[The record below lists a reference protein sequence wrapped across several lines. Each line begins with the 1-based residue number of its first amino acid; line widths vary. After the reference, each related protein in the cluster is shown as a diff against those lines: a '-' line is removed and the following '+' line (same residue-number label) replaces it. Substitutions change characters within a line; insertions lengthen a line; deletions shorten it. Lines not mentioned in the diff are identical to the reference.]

1 MEYGCIGRKL
11 SHSFSKTIHGEL
23 CDYEYELLE
32 LEPEELESFFE
43 KRDFRA
49 INVTIPYKRDVM
61 PFLDVIEERAK
72 RIGAVNTVVN
82 RGGVLY
88 GYNTDYGGMRA
99 LIRRVGA
106 DPRGKKVAILGSG
119 GTSRTVLAVV
129 RDLGAGEAFRV
140 SRSGGEGL
148 VTYDRIPEDTDI
160 IINTTP
166 CGMYP
171 NVEGAAVDI
180 SRFPRLSGVIDAVYN
195 PLRST
200 LVLDAKERGIPAE
213 GGLYMLV
220 AQAVFAAEHF
230 TGRRFDE
237 SETDRVFAKLVA
249 QKQNVV
255 LIGMPGCGKS
265 TVGAALGEVT
275 DTDALIREREGCEI
289 AEIFARGGEAL
300 FRDIETEVIAAL
312 ATEQGRVI
320 ATGGGAVLRAE
331 NVKNLRRNGV
341 LVFIDR
347 PPELLTATADR
358 PLSSDEGKLRALY
371 EARLPV
377 YNAVCDI
384 RVDGSGSVSE
394 VAERIRNECKDI
406 SL

>member
-1 MEYGCIGRKL
+1 MG
-11 SHSFSKTIHGEL
+11 
-23 CDYEYELLE
+23 
-32 LEPEELESFFE
+32 
-43 KRDFRA
+43 
-49 INVTIPYKRDVM
+49 
-61 PFLDVIEERAK
+61 
-72 RIGAVNTVVN
+72 VN
-82 RGGVLY
+82 
-88 GYNTDYGGMRA
+88 
-99 LIRRVGA
+99 
-106 DPRGKKVAILGSG
+106 SG
-119 GTSRTVLAVV
+119 GTSRTALAVV

-289 AEIFARGGEAL
+289 AEIFTRGGEAL